1 MKRNQSPA
9 QTIRF
14 RRWSRKSYA
23 AFASIGRCVT
33 IGCLRKNVADSSLR
47 KQDTVRTIP
56 YSIHTMTIDEL
67 KARVLAGIDISPD
80 QAAWLA
86 NTADREALYAAAHE
100 ITVQC
105 SQHEFDMCSII
116 NAKSGR
122 CPENCKWCAQSSH
135 YHTQASNR
143 HNTMNGRMSTASPSL
158 RADGNPL
165 PNNWNNSV
173 TQCATCAATHPYNYA
188 HL

>member
-1 MKRNQSPA
+1 
-9 QTIRF
+9 
-14 RRWSRKSYA
+14 
-23 AFASIGRCVT
+23 
-33 IGCLRKNVADSSLR
+33 
-47 KQDTVRTIP
+47 
-56 YSIHTMTIDEL
+56 MTINEL

-116 NAKSGR
+116 NAKSDAAPKTANGAHNL
-122 CPENCKWCAQSSH
+122 PTITPKPTFTTYFPLKN
-135 YHTQASNR
+135 ASNR

-165 PNNWNNSV
+165 PNKWNNSV
-173 TQCATCAATHPYNYA
+173 IQCATCAATHPYNYA
-188 HL
+188 HP

>member
-1 MKRNQSPA
+1 MKRKQIHR

-47 KQDTVRTIP
+47 KQDAVQTIP
-56 YSIHTMTIDEL
+56 YFIHTMTINEL
-67 KARVLAGIDISPD
+67 KAQVLAGIDISPD

-105 SQHEFDMCSII
+105 APREF
-116 NAKSGR
+116 
-122 CPENCKWCAQSSH
+122 
-135 YHTQASNR
+135 R
-143 HNTMNGRMSTASPSL
+143 HVFHHQCQIGTLPRKLQMVRTIF
-158 RADGNPL
+158 PL
-165 PNNWNNSV
+165 PYQSRNLRPAPRRRV
-173 TQCATCAATHPYNYA
+173 PQTGAIQ
-188 HL
+188 

>member
-1 MKRNQSPA
+1 MRHNRLSAQERGRQFATEAGHGSDYPLFYSHHDYRRTESPGA
-9 QTIRF
+9 GRHRHIARQT
-14 RRWSRKSYA
+14 
-23 AFASIGRCVT
+23 
-33 IGCLRKNVADSSLR
+33 
-47 KQDTVRTIP
+47 
-56 YSIHTMTIDEL
+56 
-67 KARVLAGIDISPD
+67 
-80 QAAWLA
+80 AWLA

-122 CPENCKWCAQSSH
+122 CPKTANGAHNLPTITPKPTFTTYSPLKN
-135 YHTQASNR
+135 ASNR

>member
-1 MKRNQSPA
+1 
-9 QTIRF
+9 
-14 RRWSRKSYA
+14 
-23 AFASIGRCVT
+23 
-33 IGCLRKNVADSSLR
+33 
-47 KQDTVRTIP
+47 
-56 YSIHTMTIDEL
+56 MTIDEL

-135 YHTQASNR
+135 YHTRADVYNLLSAEECLEQAQYNERQDVNR
-143 HNTMNGRMSTASPSL
+143 FSSL

-173 TQCATCAATHPYNYA
+173 IQCATCAATHPYNYA
-188 HL
+188 HP